1 MTDLSG
7 NGGVTGNG
15 SGATPPSGEPAAPGQ
30 GPSGPLSGEQ
40 SPASAPD
47 PVDVAREF
55 VEAVVWGDHTKVWES
70 FGLEARTAV
79 LKLASKRGMDED
91 LSDRLR
97 DGTASESEHN
107 EFLADLVT
115 GLRAD
120 MAGNDLDSLTFELDT
135 EPQDP
140 GRARVVVNVPIPPP
154 MGGYLPAASVEL
166 ADEGG
171 EWKIVRLLPQA
182 TK

>member
-1 MTDLSG
+1 MSDVSG
-7 NGGVTGNG
+7 NGAATGNG
-15 SGATPPSGEPAAPGQ
+15 SEPAAPRT
-30 GPSGPLSGEQ
+30 PLGG
-40 SPASAPD
+40 APD
-47 PVDVAREF
+47 PVDVARDF

-79 LKLASKRGMDED
+79 LKVASDRGMDEA
-91 LSDRLR
+91 LSGRLR
-97 DGTASESEHN
+97 DGTASETEVN
-107 EFLADLVT
+107 DFLADLVT

-120 MAGNDLDSLTFELDT
+120 LAGNDLDSLTFELDR

-166 ADEGG
+166 ADEAG
-171 EWKIVRLLPQA
+171 EWKIVRLLPQ
-182 TK
+182 TSK